1 MFEINNTLDAVFL
14 GAFLFGLLFSILSLV
29 LGMAHIGA
37 DHDAHVGHDGEHG
50 LHEYLNVSVI
60 LAFIAWFGGIGYL
73 ARNGAGWT
81 AAVSIGIAI
90 AGGLVGAVLMYQIF
104 ARVIRPAGSTELDPR
119 DFELKGKLARV
130 TSSIRPGGTGE
141 IVYEQSGVRM
151 VRPARAASGVAIPR
165 GTEVVV
171 LRAQGNIG
179 IVAPWSELYGDD
191 PLPEE
196 PPPAVPIAQEGEPSR
211 VETV

>member
-1 MFEINNTLDAVFL
+1 
-14 GAFLFGLLFSILSLV
+14 
-29 LGMAHIGA
+29 
-37 DHDAHVGHDGEHG
+37 
-50 LHEYLNVSVI
+50 
-60 LAFIAWFGGIGYL
+60 
-73 ARNGAGWT
+73 
-81 AAVSIGIAI
+81 
-90 AGGLVGAVLMYQIF
+90 MYQIF